1 MRRWLQFGIMDL
13 LLLTAVVAV
22 VLLLFQP
29 ARVDASKARPWVAGG
44 WSNGSAELFLFP
56 DGYYAYVPQ
65 QIPEDRAAGV
75 GWTITRGSAKGT
87 FVLRCGELRFL
98 LRNDGSKTVMELLAD
113 DGSVTLQFQRST
125 VMEGPISGGM
135 PDGTWSWTGFGPA
148 LFLEYRNGELVD
160 FRDSKGWRELDT
172 LNALRS
178 ARGLPVL
185 TPKEHATMM
194 NRHD

>member
-1 MRRWLQFGIMDL
+1 
-13 LLLTAVVAV
+13 
-22 VLLLFQP
+22 
-29 ARVDASKARPWVAGG
+29 
-44 WSNGSAELFLFP
+44 
-56 DGYYAYVPQ
+56 
-65 QIPEDRAAGV
+65 
-75 GWTITRGSAKGT
+75 
-87 FVLRCGELRFL
+87 
-98 LRNDGSKTVMELLAD
+98 MELLAE
-113 DGSVTLQFQRST
+113 DGTVTLQFQRST